1 MTMDEDY
8 SGAAEGFAARAQLKD
23 DPNVSMTLQVLAN
36 SEEGEFNLLL
46 SPDAEIRELQNMLT
60 VARGDRMKTDLEITR
75 EFVANWRAAGNKI
88 LTSKGNQDER
98 LAEILADFLTYL
110 RKRGMMSK

>member
-1 MTMDEDY
+1 
-8 SGAAEGFAARAQLKD
+8 
-23 DPNVSMTLQVLAN
+23 
-36 SEEGEFNLLL
+36 
-46 SPDAEIRELQNMLT
+46 
-60 VARGDRMKTDLEITR
+60 MKTDLEITR